1 MKLQTLEIENF
12 GIFAH
17 QHLELSTRFQLI
29 YGPNEA
35 GKSTLLE
42 LVRQALFGFA
52 HQNRYAFAAHMG
64 EIAATATVEL
74 DDSRRAHI
82 RRRKGRKNTVVGQF
96 EPTGDPID
104 EQEWRRL
111 LGDASLEVYRNVF
124 GFSLEELQAG
134 EQSLKSAKLNEALFG
149 GALGGLMNLQA
160 MQTKL
165 RAERDEWYKPRSR
178 TLKIDALLRE
188 VRQQRGELAA
198 AVLKPRDYEQLQD
211 QFAEHTSR
219 VNQLRVKLTRLR
231 QKQIDLQR
239 QAEALP
245 LWQQREQQCQRKQ
258 QFQLPANFPDN
269 LAEDYEQLSQRADE
283 IIHELDKT
291 RDHVRETEQE
301 LSHLHRHPELL
312 RAAAEISRLYQCL
325 GRAQKCSGDLPQL
338 SEQAAGNRHALEAQL
353 RQLDRGWTP
362 AQLDE
367 FGPSLAQRTEL
378 EELCSEC
385 DEHDRAQLACEDQR
399 AKLRR
404 DLADCQQRLDD
415 LPTTDESAVLE
426 AMLGLEAAYQ
436 ADCRSQQELMA
447 TSERLASELELLRK
461 KLRDPLEQS
470 IAAPER
476 LSPPLDVT
484 VNEYRERFVKTDQQ
498 LERCAEKLQRVTQEL
513 DDKRRELEQLDAE
526 LNVPDRDELNAQR
539 ARRDAGWQ
547 LVRRKYIRRKSVD
560 AEIDAW
566 LADQNEALPDV
577 FEREV
582 RRADEMADQRQAQAE
597 LVARQ
602 EQLEREIDQ
611 SERRV
616 SRVRDEVAQARAT
629 RDELED
635 EWKRLWAVCQFTPL
649 SAESMLDWLRIHAQ
663 LIEKH
668 AEHELT
674 QRQQRDIRD
683 RLGDFEDELGAVIK
697 DVAGIDRQ
705 LATAKERLTAARAV
719 AAERKS
725 LLDNQQK
732 WQSELAHVETEL
744 SALAAKR
751 DAWSARYASVA
762 ESCGFPQSWTA
773 KAALRIVLGLGEA
786 RAVQNQLQSL
796 EERIAEA
803 KQEIAEFENGIAE
816 LCQSIAVDLLELPAT
831 DAMEQLAERLNQA
844 REAEQLHQRLTDQL
858 EKHQDLLQ
866 TKIERQAAIDEQ
878 RQHLMQLA
886 GANDE
891 DELRALAAIAKQ
903 QRQCCDEIE
912 RLTGQLEAL
921 APLNDLDEFEQSLQ
935 ATSAAELEVAQSD
948 VAAELQQLAADYD
961 DAQQQAGVARDKLE
975 QVDGESKAAEIQVD
989 LESTRSKLADAVD
1002 QWAPLVLADAVL
1014 KKTLERFEL
1023 RNQPEMLRHVESLLQ
1038 QITGGHYVAIRR
1050 RLDDQQTPQIRA
1062 ADGQWKEPAELSTGT
1077 REQLYLAIR
1086 LAYVRHYCET
1096 SESLPMV
1103 MDDIL
1108 VNFDDQRARN
1118 TLACLA
1124 EISKDVQIIFL
1135 TCHDATVKLA
1145 NSIVPDVEPLH
1156 LGVEAAMN

>member
-1 MKLQTLEIENF
+1 MKLRTLEVENF

-17 QHLELSTRFQLI
+17 QHVELSSQFQLI
-29 YGPNEA
+29 HGPNEA

-42 LVRQALFGFA
+42 LVRQVLFGFA
-52 HQNRYAFAAHMG
+52 HQNRYAFAAHSG

-74 DDSRRAHI
+74 DDGRRAQI

-104 EQEWRRL
+104 DAEWARL
-111 LGDASLEVYRNVF
+111 LGDASLDVYRNVF

-134 EQSLKSAKLNEALFG
+134 EKSLKSAKLNEALFG
-149 GALGGLMNLQA
+149 GALGGLMNLQT

-165 RAERDEWYKPRSR
+165 RAERDELYRPKSR
-178 TLKIDALLRE
+178 TLRIDTLLRE
-188 VRQQRGELAA
+188 VRQQRGELSAA
-198 AVLKPRDYEQLQD
+198 ALKPRDYEQLQNH
-211 QFAEHTSR
+211 FAEQTSR
-219 VNQLRVKLTRLR
+219 VNQLRIQLTQLR

-245 LWQQREQQCQRKQ
+245 LWQQREQHRQRKL
-258 QFQLPANFPDN
+258 QFQLPEKFPDN
-269 LAEDYEQLSQRADE
+269 LAEDYEQLSQSAGDV
-283 IIHELDKT
+283 IHELEKT
-291 RDHVRETEQE
+291 CDHVRETEQE
-301 LSHLHRHPELL
+301 IAHLHCHPELL
-312 RAAAEISRLYQCL
+312 GAEAEVRRLHHCL

-338 SEQAAGNRHALEAQL
+338 NEQAAGNRYALEGQL
-353 RQLDRGWTP
+353 RQLDCKWTP

-367 FGPSLAQRTEL
+367 FGPSLAHRAVL
-378 EELCSEC
+378 EELCGEG
-385 DEHDRAQLACEDQR
+385 DEHDRAQLALEDER
-399 AKLRR
+399 SKLQR
-404 DLADCQQRLDD
+404 DLTDCQRRLND
-415 LPTTDESAVLE
+415 LPTTDESAILE
-426 AMLGLEAAYQ
+426 TLLGHEAVYQ
-436 ADCRSQQELMA
+436 ADCRSQQELTA
-447 TSERLASELELLRK
+447 TSERLGCELELLRK

-476 LSPPLDVT
+476 LSPPLDTT
-484 VNEYRERFVKTDQQ
+484 VNEFRERFAKANQQ
-498 LERCAEKLQRVTQEL
+498 LERNEEKFQRVTQEL
-513 DDKRRELEQLDAE
+513 DDKRHELEQLDAE
-526 LNVPDRDELNAQR
+526 LNVSDRDELNAQR

-547 LVRRKYIRRKSVD
+547 LVRRKYIRGKSVD

-566 LADQNEALPDV
+566 LVDRNEALPDV

-582 RRADEMADQRQAQAE
+582 RHADDMADQRQAKAE

-616 SRVRDEVAQARAT
+616 SRVRDEVIQANTR
-629 RDELED
+629 RDELQD
-635 EWKRLWAVCQFTPL
+635 EWKRLWAVCQFVPL
-649 SAESMLDWLRIHAQ
+649 SPETMLDWLRFHGQ
-663 LIEKH
+663 LLEKH
-668 AEHELT
+668 AEQEIT
-674 QRQQRDIRD
+674 QRQRRDIRD
-683 RLGDFEDELGAVIK
+683 RLGDLEDELAAVIK
-697 DVAGIDRQ
+697 DVGGIDRQ
-705 LATAKERLTAARAV
+705 LATAKERLAKSRAL

-725 LLDNQQK
+725 LLDHQQK
-732 WQSELAHVETEL
+732 WQNDLTHVESRL
-744 SALAAKR
+744 SVLAAKR
-751 DAWSARYASVA
+751 DAWLTHYKSVA
-762 ESCGFPQSWTA
+762 ETCGFPGQWTA
-773 KAALRIVLGLGEA
+773 KVALRIVMGLGEA
-786 RAVQNQLQSL
+786 RAVQKQLQSL
-796 EERIAEA
+796 DERIADA
-803 KQEIAEFENGIAE
+803 KQEISGFENGVTE

-844 REAEQLHQRLTDQL
+844 SEAEQLRQRLNDQL
-858 EKHQDLLQ
+858 EKHQDLL
-866 TKIERQAAIDEQ
+866 KAKLERQVSIDEQ

-891 DELRALAAIAKQ
+891 NELRAVAEIAKQ
-903 QRQCCDEIE
+903 QRQCGAEIE
-912 RLTGQLEAL
+912 RLTGHLETL

-935 ATSAAELEVAQSD
+935 ETSAAELEIAQSD
-948 VAAELQQLAADYD
+948 VAAELPELATDYD

-975 QVDGESKAAEIQVD
+975 QVDGVSEAAEIQID
-989 LESTRSKLADAVD
+989 LESTRSKLAAAVD

-1023 RNQPEMLRHVESLLQ
+1023 RNQPEMLRHVESLLK
-1038 QITGGHYVAIRR
+1038 QITGGRYVAIRR

-1086 LAYVRHYCET
+1086 LAYVRHYCGT

-1118 TLACLA
+1118 TLTCLA

-1135 TCHDATVKLA
+1135 TCHEATVQLA
-1145 NSIVPDVEPLH
+1145 GSVIPDVQPLY
-1156 LGVEAAMN
+1156 LGVEAAIK